1 MLLWSVLDN
10 LQLAMELVMPDL
22 CARVNGEPAKMTSV
36 TEFKRCRVIHLV
48 AEPASYHGLIDLV
61 AEDEVDYRELAAG
74 GGYMRGPRG
83 STLDSLPLGVA
94 ELLNVALRVP
104 HRYRVKNWKESEE

>member
-36 TEFKRCRVIHLV
+36 TEFKRCRVIHIV
-48 AEPASYHGLIDLV
+48 AEPASYHGLIDLI

-74 GGYMRGPRG
+74 GVHARPEGID
-83 STLDSLPLGVA
+83 T
-94 ELLNVALRVP
+94 
-104 HRYRVKNWKESEE
+104 

>member
-48 AEPASYHGLIDLV
+48 AEPASYHGLIDLT
-61 AEDEVDYRELAAG
+61 AEDEVDKRELVV
-74 GGYMRGPRG
+74 GGYTRGPQR
-83 STLDSLPLGVA
+83 STLDFFILGSC
-94 ELLNVALRVP
+94 RTTQRRSSRP
-104 HRYRVKNWKESEE
+104 SSIQS